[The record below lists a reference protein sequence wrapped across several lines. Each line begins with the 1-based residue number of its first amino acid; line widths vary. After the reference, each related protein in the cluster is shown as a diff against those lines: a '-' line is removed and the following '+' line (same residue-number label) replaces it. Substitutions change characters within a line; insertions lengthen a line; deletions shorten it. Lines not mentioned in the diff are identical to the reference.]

1 MTRRPPARR
10 RSARRSARRPGRR
23 RQQQDAQFVVL
34 AVVAV
39 VAVSVVVMVVNW
51 LLAHWWLLLIAA
63 VVAVLGGMAW
73 WQQRAQRAQWERARA
88 RALRYG
94 LAQLDAL
101 SHRQFEH
108 AVRDLMRRDG
118 CTDAVQVGGQGDLGA
133 DVKATDPLGR
143 RWVLQC
149 KHRRHGE
156 RGAPVGT
163 PDLQVLNGTGR
174 PVHQADVVVMVTN
187 GRITQ
192 PGRTFAH
199 QQRLHLVDRRLLA
212 SWAAGSRPLW
222 ELLAALPPPRR
233 PSSLP

>member
-10 RSARRSARRPGRR
+10 RPTPRPRRR
-23 RQQQDAQFVVL
+23 RQQQEPQFVGLLL
-34 AVVAV
+34 AAAVAIWL
-39 VAVSVVVMVVNW
+39 VATVVNW

-63 VVAVLGGMAW
+63 VLAVLCGIGW
-73 WQQRAQRAQWERARA
+73 WQQRAQRTQWERVQA

-94 LAQLDAL
+94 LVQLDGL
-101 SHRQFEH
+101 SHQQFEY

-133 DVKATDPLGR
+133 DVKATDPQGR

-156 RGAPVGT
+156 RGAAVGT
-163 PDLQVLNGTGR
+163 PELQVLNGTGR
-174 PVHQADVVVMVTN
+174 PVHRADVVVMVTN

-192 PGRTFAH
+192 PGRIFAR
-199 QQRLHLVDRRLLA
+199 QQRLHLVDRHLLA

-222 ELLAALPPPRR
+222 ELLPALPPPRK
-233 PSSLP
+233 PSQLS

>member
-10 RSARRSARRPGRR
+10 RPAQRPRRRS
-23 RQQQDAQFVVL
+23 QQQEPQFVGLLVAA
-34 AVVAV
+34 AVAIWLVAT
-39 VAVSVVVMVVNW
+39 VVNW

-63 VVAVLGGMAW
+63 VLAVLGSIGW
-73 WQQRAQRAQWERARA
+73 WQQRTQRTQWERVQAQ
-88 RALRYG
+88 ALRYG
-94 LAQLDAL
+94 LVQLDGL
-101 SHRQFEH
+101 SHRQFEY

-133 DVKATDPLGR
+133 DVKATDPQGR

-156 RGAPVGT
+156 RGAAVGT
-163 PDLQVLNGTGR
+163 PELQVLNGTGR
-174 PVHQADVVVMVTN
+174 PVHRADVVVMVTN

-192 PGRTFAH
+192 PGRVFAR
-199 QQRLHLVDRRLLA
+199 QQRLHLVDRQLLA

-222 ELLAALPPPRR
+222 ELLPALPPPRK
-233 PSSLP
+233 PSQLS